1 MRIVTI
7 SNVRDKVQELFPNLA
22 PFELNKEALDVLVES
37 FEDTQDIRYLRH
49 LKQQAVLSEALAC
62 ICRKENANY
71 LNNAKV
77 WSNKK

>member
-1 MRIVTI
+1 MNITTVQD
-7 SNVRDKVQELFPNLA
+7 VRKKVEVLFPNLA

-49 LKQQAVLSEALAC
+49 LKQQVVLAEALAS
-62 ICRKENANY
+62 IRRKENANY
-71 LNNAKV
+71 LNDAKV